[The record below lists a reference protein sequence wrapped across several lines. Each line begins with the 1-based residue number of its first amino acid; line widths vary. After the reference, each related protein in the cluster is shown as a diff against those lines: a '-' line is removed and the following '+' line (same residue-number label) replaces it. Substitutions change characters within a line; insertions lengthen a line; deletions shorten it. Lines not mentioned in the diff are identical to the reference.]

1 MDGMTLFGLLRF
13 ILYVLGFHRYLSL
26 FVSSKVCFEE
36 VEVLSVWSSPLGTDH
51 QVQRGGGEREWDE
64 GNKSEPS
71 RGTPSSFGRLLFAD
85 LFSRARMGM
94 GFLKM
99 IDGQKGYLCCTWL

>member
-1 MDGMTLFGLLRF
+1 MFGQAHSGR
-13 ILYVLGFHRYLSL
+13 ITKCR
-26 FVSSKVCFEE
+26 EE
-36 VEVLSVWSSPLGTDH
+36 E
-51 QVQRGGGEREWDE
+51 EREWNE